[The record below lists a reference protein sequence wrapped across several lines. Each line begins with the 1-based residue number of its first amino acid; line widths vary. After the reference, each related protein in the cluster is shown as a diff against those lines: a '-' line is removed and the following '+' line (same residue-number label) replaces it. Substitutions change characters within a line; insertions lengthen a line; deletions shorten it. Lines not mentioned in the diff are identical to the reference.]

1 MIANLKRKIADN
13 EAKMDALVDNLASRT
28 ITPEVYKKY
37 SQKYEREIKEAR
49 DRLTVLEKDYSSNF
63 DFIDK
68 CMILDSTLSKLHKK
82 FSYRQRK
89 NLIRAIF
96 KKILVKNRNIR
107 KIQLNQTFDFLLRNQ
122 VRKIHTIFP
131 TLSSNIIL
139 ILLRA

>member
-1 MIANLKRKIADN
+1 
-13 EAKMDALVDNLASRT
+13 MDALVDNLASRT

>member
-96 KKILVKNRNIR
+96 KRILVKNRNIR